1 MTSTSPESK
10 LAAAKKDAGE
20 DWILD
25 FPESVAFEIP
35 IEKKVSSNL
44 LQRSAI
50 IGHENPY
57 LSDLLTSRLYLL
69 RSDHPRKVRFPR
81 RFK

>member
-1 MTSTSPESK
+1 MTSTPPESI
-10 LAAAKKDAGE
+10 LAAEKKDAGE

-35 IEKKVSSNL
+35 IKKKVSSN
-44 LQRSAI
+44 AI
-50 IGHENPY
+50 IGHEHPF
-57 LSDLLTSRLYLL
+57 SDLLTSRLLL
-69 RSDHPRKVRFPR
+69 RSDLRRKVRFPR